1 MREGDFVRYTRL
13 GPGGPVVSVVGLG
26 TLALSGAY
34 GPVGPREADRLVR
47 RALDAGVTLLDTAD
61 FYADGQVESLI
72 GRVLAGRAEEVVVC
86 TRGGVR
92 VGGPGDPVVFDG
104 RPHELERA
112 LHASLRRLRADCVD
126 LFYLH
131 CQDTRV
137 PLEESVAGLAELVR
151 AGKIRRLGLSGGMT
165 EQVRRAHAVHAV
177 SAVGVEYSLWGPLP
191 SPELLAAAR
200 ELGIAVIA
208 ARPLGRG
215 FLTGRV
221 RPQARFEPGDWR
233 LADPRFHP
241 DHRRSGASRLQEL
254 EAAAAQLDLG
264 AGRLALSWLL
274 SQGEHVIPVPSTRDP
289 VHLEMN
295 LAASSVELPAET
307 LGRLDELFPAAHHA
321 QSASP
326 LL

>member
-1 MREGDFVRYTRL
+1 MRYTTL
-13 GPGGPVVSVVGLG
+13 GPAGPVVSAVGLG

-34 GPVGPREADRLVR
+34 GPVEPREAGRLVH
-47 RALDAGVTLLDTAD
+47 RALDAGVTLLDTAG
-61 FYADGQVESLI
+61 FYAGGRVESLI

-104 RPHELERA
+104 RPHELERS
-112 LHASLRRLRADCVD
+112 LHASLKRLRADCVD
-126 LFYLH
+126 LFSLH

-137 PLEESVAGLAELVR
+137 PVEKSVAGLAELVR
-151 AGKIRRLGLSGGMT
+151 AGKIRRLGLSGGT
-165 EQVRRAHAVHAV
+165 AEQVRRAHAVHAV
-177 SAVGVEYSLWGPLP
+177 SAVGVEYSLWGPPP
-191 SPELLAAAR
+191 SPELLAAVR

-221 RPQARFEPGDWR
+221 RPQSWFEPGDWR
-233 LADPRFHP
+233 RADPRFRP
-241 DHRRSGASRLQEL
+241 GHRRGGCSRLREL
-254 EAAAAQLDLG
+254 ESAAARLDLG
-264 AGRLALSWLL
+264 AGRVALSWL
-274 SQGEHVIPVPSTRDP
+274 SAQGEHVIPVPSTRDP

-307 LGRLDELFPAAHHA
+307 LDRLDGLFPAARCA
-321 QSASP
+321 RPSSP